1 MPSLKQDENKE
12 QSELSDDGASKIH
25 NPAAVMEDE
34 AVNNHRSSPVAIS
47 ESASQPSAINNFD
60 GTSKTTDD
68 GVEKDYY
75 GGDTAEAISKDGLA
89 MEEEDA
95 EEEAIMSGQNATSS
109 SRRSTNEEG
118 NNNSVS
124 FKESSSESSNE
135 SNGHDI
141 TFGKG
146 GMTKDSPGDEEEG
159 REHDNFAIS
168 SSGNANHHDESS
180 TLVNNNSNQQFLS
193 FLPSSKQ
200 SSTNNVAFT
209 RSSSRNEKQDD
220 YVKKGAHVK
229 ALLASAMQAVADGF
243 AHNNKASSEEG
254 SSNNNNNNSSNNG
267 DECGAEKKL
276 SKKTAEDF
284 VHMQELAQTK
294 SEECIALKRVS
305 LLFGL
310 QCHSILCLVSL
321 IRYCF
326 YIRYYYYSTE
336 TR

>member
-1 MPSLKQDENKE
+1 MPSLKTDENREE
-12 QSELSDDGASKIH
+12 QSVLLPDDSGKT
-25 NPAAVMEDE
+25 AVMEDE
-34 AVNNHRSSPVAIS
+34 AVNNHRSSSPVAIVS
-47 ESASQPSAINNFD
+47 KSASQPSAIDNFD
-60 GTSKTTDD
+60 GASKTTDD
-68 GVEKDYY
+68 GIEKDYF
-75 GGDTAEAISKDGLA
+75 GGDTTEAINKDGMT

-95 EEEAIMSGQNATSS
+95 EEEEMMSGQNATSS

-118 NNNSVS
+118 NSAPS
-124 FKESSSESSNE
+124 KESSSESIDE
-135 SNGHDI
+135 SNRHDT

-146 GMTKDSPGDEEEG
+146 DMTADSPGDEEEG
-159 REHDNFAIS
+159 REHDNFTMV

-180 TLVNNNSNQQFLS
+180 TLVNNNTNQQFLS
-193 FLPSSKQ
+193 FLSSSKQ
-200 SSTNNVAFT
+200 SSSTNVAFT

-243 AHNNKASSEEG
+243 AHNNKATVEDG
-254 SSNNNNNNSSNNG
+254 SSDNNSNSSSNNG

-305 LLFGL
+305 
-310 QCHSILCLVSL
+310 
-321 IRYCF
+321 YC
-326 YIRYYYYSTE
+326 
-336 TR
+336 

>member
-1 MPSLKQDENKE
+1 MPSLKDENKE
-12 QSELSDDGASKIH
+12 QSVLSDDGGSKIH

-34 AVNNHRSSPVAIS
+34 EAVNNHRSSSPVAIFS
-47 ESASQPSAINNFD
+47 ESASQPFAINNFD

-68 GVEKDYY
+68 DVTKDYF
-75 GGDTAEAISKDGLA
+75 GGDTTEAINKDGLT
-89 MEEEDA
+89 MEEDA
-95 EEEAIMSGQNATSS
+95 AEEVEMMSGQNATSG

-118 NNNSVS
+118 NNNSAS
-124 FKESSSESSNE
+124 SKELSSESIDE
-135 SNGHDI
+135 SNGHDT

-146 GMTKDSPGDEEEG
+146 EMTADPPVDKEEG
-159 REHDNFAIS
+159 REHDDFTMV

-180 TLVNNNSNQQFLS
+180 TLVNNSNHQQLLS

-243 AHNNKASSEEG
+243 AHNNKATVEDG
-254 SSNNNNNNSSNNG
+254 SSNNNNNNSSSNNG
-267 DECGAEKKL
+267 SDECGAEKKL

-305 LLFGL
+305 LLLGL
-310 QCHSILCLVSL
+310 QLPHLSTLCLASF
-321 IRYCF
+321 IH
-326 YIRYYYYSTE
+326 YYV
-336 TR
+336 